1 MLKSY
6 RGYLYFLALT
16 VFLFFLSR
24 QALVNIS
31 FLSYFNHLF
40 TLTCLLVFFCYCIS
54 RPVKSNFLITFIV
67 LIIYSV
73 FLVYKNSLPM
83 INVLQTFITLKFL
96 FVYFTIAYA
105 LKYEKSE
112 LLKSFTRLLTAVLL
126 ISVVFVFSD
135 YILPNVLFPLAK
147 DGRGLGGISPG
158 SLFSSRVLYS
168 GFLLL
173 YSILLLSFKLDSS
186 CKKYFIYK
194 KSTYWGLLLLAFIL
208 IVLTFSRKELLILIV
223 IYGLSFVYYSKGVR
237 RLFSLL
243 FITISAP
250 FVFYLLWLLLG
261 ESIQGNLNEDYVRY
275 KIFFYAAEIFEY
287 YFPLGS
293 GPGTYGT
300 LMSKFYTGVYSAF
313 QVDSAIIGY
322 GTKIEGPIFDLFFIS
337 LVAEYG
343 MGFLLVLY
351 MIFQPFYAS
360 KDSAI
365 DEVISIKLLRIN
377 LFLMLI
383 GIGFMVP
390 IMGNIVGLLI
400 FFLLGIVTSRSISK
414 KTTENNLCLGK

>member
-1 MLKSY
+1 
-6 RGYLYFLALT
+6 
-16 VFLFFLSR
+16 
-24 QALVNIS
+24 
-31 FLSYFNHLF
+31 
-40 TLTCLLVFFCYCIS
+40 
-54 RPVKSNFLITFIV
+54 
-67 LIIYSV
+67 
-73 FLVYKNSLPM
+73 M